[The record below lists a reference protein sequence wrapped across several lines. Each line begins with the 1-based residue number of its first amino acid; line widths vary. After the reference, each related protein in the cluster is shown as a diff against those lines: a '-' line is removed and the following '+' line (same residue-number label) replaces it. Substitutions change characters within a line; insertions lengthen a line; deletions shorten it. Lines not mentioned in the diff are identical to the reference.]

1 MRDAGNTF
9 RHTRTMASIHPRPAL
24 IAWTAVLLG
33 LVLPALAGSRQAYR
47 WIDQHGAVHYA
58 DNKPQNLPDAKVRV
72 IPIAVEPR
80 AIARLR
86 VEAGDGN
93 YLAWADNHLAGP
105 IEVMLSFTRSSNVHA
120 EPALP
125 ARATV
130 PAHGSVLVARL
141 GADAPG
147 RNGSF
152 ELSLRGVPG
161 NPSARPQDVEY
172 MPPLRQP
179 RSRIEQGYDGQ
190 FSHDDEEN
198 RYALD
203 FAADIGTPVRAAR
216 AGMVMQVES
225 DFSKAGL
232 KKESYSGRANFVRM
246 LHEDGTM
253 ALYAHLKTG
262 GVLVRVG
269 QHVQAGQQIDLSGNT
284 GFTTGP
290 HLHFALQVNRGMR
303 LLSIPFRMRGIRAPP

>member
-1 MRDAGNTF
+1 MG
-9 RHTRTMASIHPRPAL
+9 SINRRP
-24 IAWTAVLLG
+24 VLLACT
-33 LVLPALAGSRQAYR
+33 LAMLSLALPGSADTRQVYR
-47 WIDQHGAVHYA
+47 WVDARGVVHYG
-58 DNKPQNLPDAKVRV
+58 DYQPHGVPDTKVRV
-72 IPIAVEPR
+72 IQVPVEPH

-86 VEAGDGN
+86 VEAGEGN
-93 YLAWADNHLAGP
+93 YLAWADNRLTGP
-105 IEVMLSFTRSSNVHA
+105 IEVLLSFTRSSNVHA

-130 PAHGSVLVARL
+130 PAGGTVLVARL

-161 NPSARPQDVEY
+161 NPSARPQNVEY
-172 MPPLRQP
+172 LPPLRQP
-179 RSRIEQGYDGQ
+179 RSRIDQGFDGQ

-203 FAADIGTPVRAAR
+203 FAADIGTPVMAAR
-216 AGMVMQVES
+216 AGTIMQVEA

-232 KKESYSGRANFVRM
+232 KKDTYSGRANFVRI
-246 LHEDGTM
+246 LHDDGSM

-262 GVLVRVG
+262 GVLVRLG
-269 QHVQAGQQIDLSGNT
+269 QKIETGQQIGLSGNT

-290 HLHFALQVNRGMR
+290 HLHFAVQVNRGMH
-303 LLSIPFRMRGIRAPP
+303 LVSIPFRMRGMPMQDAEPAASGQRPL

>member
-1 MRDAGNTF
+1 MG
-9 RHTRTMASIHPRPAL
+9 SLLPRPAL
-24 IAWTAVLLG
+24 IASSFLLLG
-33 LVLPALAGSRQAYR
+33 LVLPARAGSHQAYR
-47 WIDQHGAVHYA
+47 WVDQRGSVQYA
-58 DNKPQNLPDAKVRV
+58 DKQPENVPGAKVRV
-72 IPIAVEPR
+72 IPIPVEPR
-80 AIARLR
+80 PIARLR

-93 YLAWADNHLAGP
+93 YLAWADNQLAGP
-105 IEVMLSFTRSSNVHA
+105 IEVMLSFSRSTNVRA

-130 PAHGSVLVARL
+130 PANGSVLVARL
-141 GADAPG
+141 GTDAPG

-172 MPPLRQP
+172 LPPLRQP
-179 RSRIEQGYDGQ
+179 RSRLDQGFDGQ

-203 FAADIGTPVRAAR
+203 FAADIGTPVIAAR
-216 AGMVMQVES
+216 AGTVMQVES

-232 KKESYSGRANFVRM
+232 KKDSYSGRANFVRI
-246 LHEDGTM
+246 LHDDGTM

-269 QHVQAGQQIDLSGNT
+269 QHVQAGQHIGLSGNT

-303 LLSIPFRMRGIRAPP
+303 LLSIPFRMRGIDAPP